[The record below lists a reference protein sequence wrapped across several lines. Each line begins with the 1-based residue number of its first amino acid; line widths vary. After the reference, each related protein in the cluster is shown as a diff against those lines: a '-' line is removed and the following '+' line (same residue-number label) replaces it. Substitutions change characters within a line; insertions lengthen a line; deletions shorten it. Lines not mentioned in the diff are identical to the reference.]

1 MVAAGRSRAH
11 SLNGQELDIEARH
24 GRVVYANGARV
35 VRADVPASNGVIH
48 VIDAVVMPTPW
59 LAVRGVGPP
68 PLFL

>member
-1 MVAAGRSRAH
+1 MAAAGRSRAH

-24 GRVVYANGARV
+24 GRVYVNGDRV

-59 LAVRGVGPP
+59 LAGRGVGPP